1 MRETREIKYK
11 ALGKSGIRKGK
22 WWFGTSQID
31 KYKETD
37 ESERYLNLVA
47 FERLIKGEILI
58 PQTRGQYTEYKD
70 INGTEIYEGDIVKA
84 NINSQ
89 SKENIIGYIEYR
101 LGNWF
106 LHDYDGTMY
115 YFGSASNIEIVG
127 NMHAADN
134 AILELRLRL
143 GSNLKKELIQ

>member
-1 MRETREIKYK
+1 MREIKYK

-37 ESERYLNLVA
+37 ESERYLHLVA
-47 FERLIKGEILI
+47 FERLLKGEILI
-58 PQTRGQYTEYKD
+58 PQTRGEYTEHKD
-70 INGTEIYEGDIVKA
+70 INGTEIYEGDTVKA

-89 SKENIIGYIEYR
+89 NKENIIGYIEKV

-106 LHDYDGTMY
+106 IHGNDGLMY
-115 YFGSASNIEIVG
+115 YLGSASNIEFIG
-127 NMHAADN
+127 NIHEN
-134 AILELRLRL
+134 SEILK
-143 GSNLKKELIQ
+143 GQKWN